1 MNKNDYAELEKML
14 AAQWNGNAKM
24 VDHCMKTGKYIKLD
38 DLFVSVCNLKP
49 VITSRMYFDDTRMD
63 PGTGWDRFYKTNERF
78 NMPDLMELERFMYGW
93 PKRLFL
99 VPLYHRDESNRK
111 LCSLAYEPEFGN
123 EYTLREVTSSE
134 LETINAAIKEVQD
147 DYRKRLEAYFKR
159 YSAKIS
165 STSYWADR

>member
-1 MNKNDYAELEKML
+1 MNKNDYAELESLL

-24 VDHCMKTGKYIKLD
+24 VDHCLKTGKYIKIAD
-38 DLFVSVCNLKP
+38 MFVSVCNLKP
-49 VITSRMYFDDTRMD
+49 VITTRLYYDDTMQD
-63 PGTGWDRFYKTNERF
+63 PGTGWDRFSKQNERF
-78 NMPDLMELERFMYGW
+78 NMPDFLVLERFVYGW
-93 PKRLFL
+93 PKRLFYIAH
-99 VPLYHRDESNRK
+99 YHRDESNRK

-123 EYTLREVTSSE
+123 ERTIREVTPDE